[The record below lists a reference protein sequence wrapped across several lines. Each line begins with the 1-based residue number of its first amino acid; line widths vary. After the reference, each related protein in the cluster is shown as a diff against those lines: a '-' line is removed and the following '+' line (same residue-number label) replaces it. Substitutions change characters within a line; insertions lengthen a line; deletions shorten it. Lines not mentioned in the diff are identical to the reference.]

1 MKDLNDNNNGMKDW
15 SKEILSPMEAWTV
28 ASNMN
33 RVDQMRNLSFDDWWF
48 SIKATIVFLITFSLT
63 DSVVAS
69 IIACIVVPWG
79 LSKLIQ
85 AIFKK
90 RN

>member
-28 ASNMN
+28 AS
-33 RVDQMRNLSFDDWWF
+33 
-48 SIKATIVFLITFSLT
+48 
-63 DSVVAS
+63 

>member
-15 SKEILSPMEAWTV
+15 SKEILTPMEAWTV

-33 RVDQMRNLSFDDWWF
+33 QVDQMRNLSFDEWWLTA
-48 SIKATIVFLITFSLT
+48 KRTIVFIVAFSLT
-63 DSVVAS
+63 DSFIAS
-69 IIACIVVPWG
+69 FIACIVVPWV
-79 LSKLIQ
+79 IQ
-85 AIFKK
+85 AILEK